1 MWFSA
6 KHYKPHAR
14 CPLRVKLRSRV
25 GRHRLPL
32 SPSKQTSS
40 GRSGKSVSCQTQT
53 WRIESRKR
61 KSRPKAA
68 PNSQLPISK
77 LGGHQQRGSL
87 QLEELLQEGLNVL
100 MGFVRR
106 RFLVVAA
113 RKPFFI
119 ARIAW

>member
-1 MWFSA
+1 MPALKSDVRFTLQSRHPTAGSSCPKSA
-6 KHYKPHAR
+6 
-14 CPLRVKLRSRV
+14 
-25 GRHRLPL
+25 RLGHGEL
-32 SPSKQTSS
+32 K
-40 GRSGKSVSCQTQT
+40 
-53 WRIESRKR
+53 SRKR

-68 PNSQLPISK
+68 LNSQLPISK

-119 ARIAW
+119 ARIAWRERLLRLDV